1 MKADAKKKAEAAKDK
16 KKPKAKAVPLSVK
29 LANLEQARIDRAAAK
44 ALSKSIRE
52 DKKNSRR
59 AARKAAKKSG
69 GSLAGLRQI
78 GSKTRA
84 SRTSRSSIKTT

>member
-1 MKADAKKKAEAAKDK
+1 MGADAKKKAEAAKDK
-16 KKPKAKAVPLSVK
+16 KKPKAVPLSVK

-44 ALSKSIRE
+44 ALSKSIRK
-52 DKKNSRR
+52 DKQNSRR
-59 AARKAAKKSG
+59 AARKARKSG

-78 GSKTRA
+78 GSKTTA

>member
-1 MKADAKKKAEAAKDK
+1 MGAEAAKDK
-16 KKPKAKAVPLSVK
+16 KKPKAVPLAVK

-44 ALSKSIRE
+44 ELSKSIRE

-59 AARKAAKKSG
+59 AARAARKAAKKKG